1 MVHRAK
7 KSLGQHFL
15 RSKSAI
21 YAIVSAG
28 NVVAG
33 DTVLEIGPGEGVLT
47 DALLATNAH
56 VVAVEK
62 DRDLIPILEERFA
75 EQIKSKQLT
84 LIEADILDFD
94 PEKHGLKK
102 GEYKLVANIPYYI
115 TGAIFEKFLSEKCSP
130 SCMVVLIQ
138 KEVATRIVAR
148 DNKESIL
155 SISVKAFGTPKLTA
169 KVPASAF
176 RPAPKVDSAVLAV
189 YDISQHAFTHWDV
202 PETEAIHL
210 FFKVVRAGFAHKR
223 KLLARNLE
231 AVAEKAQIQKSFL
244 ALDLSPN
251 TRAEDLQLSTWV
263 VLAKTFLTER

>member
-1 MVHRAK
+1 MAHRAK

-21 YAIVSAG
+21 NAIVSAG
-28 NVVAG
+28 FVGAA

-47 DALLATNAH
+47 EALLATGAS

-62 DRDLIPILEERFA
+62 DRDLIPILTERFRDAIA
-75 EQIKSKQLT
+75 EKQLT

-94 PEKHGLKK
+94 PMKHGLSA
-102 GEYKLVANIPYYI
+102 GSYKLVANIPYYI
-115 TGAIFEKFLSEKCSP
+115 TGAIFEKFLSEKNSP

-148 DNKESIL
+148 DSKESIL
-155 SISVKAFGTPKLTA
+155 SISVKAFGQPKLTA

-189 YDISQHAFTHWDV
+189 YEISQEHFSGWGTG
-202 PETEAIHL
+202 EAEAGKK
-210 FFKVVRAGFAHKR
+210 FFSVVRAGFAHKR

-231 AVAEKAQIQKSFL
+231 IVADKARIAAAFAEL
-244 ALDLSPN
+244 GLGPN
-251 TRAEDLQLSTWV
+251 TRAEDITLKEWLA
-263 VLAKTFLTER
+263 LAKAF